1 MHITEKALVSGW
13 HRCNLILTASYPP
26 ACINAVLAAVFIM
39 KNLKGFEKITDYA
52 WIKKGRKYWIEMDL
66 VTGQQEVKRDFVK
79 RFPDV
84 EWAG

>member
-1 MHITEKALVSGW
+1 
-13 HRCNLILTASYPP
+13 
-26 ACINAVLAAVFIM
+26 M